1 MRQNR
6 NNVLTGGIGKD
17 SFKFTTTGHIDTIT
31 DFSVIDDTI
40 ILENAV
46 FAALT
51 TTGKLAASQF
61 RIGTNA
67 LDADDFIIYNNATG
81 VLLYDG
87 DGNGAGAAVQ
97 IATLTGGLS
106 MTNAD
111 IVVIQIRSI
120 FLILSHA
127 SRVLLDLQL
136 RVMLRE
142 GLNNTKNV
150 SL

>member
-111 IVVIQIRSI
+111 IVVI
-120 FLILSHA
+120 
-127 SRVLLDLQL
+127 
-136 RVMLRE
+136 
-142 GLNNTKNV
+142 
-150 SL
+150 